1 MARSSM
7 KLAGVAAALAMCLG
21 STSAIAASSASF
33 SRAPSSISP
42 LVALSALGS
51 QASRAAMCGASVSS
65 AMGAAAAQ
73 GGVVAG
79 TPGCVL
85 PMVDQPVA
93 PVVQEVVPVY
103 TPEPVAVAVVPVAS
117 PSFSFLPLLAGLAV
131 LGGLAFLLLRDNDDD
146 DGFNFQPISA
156 T

>member
-7 KLAGVAAALAMCLG
+7 KLASVAAALAMCLA
-21 STSAIAASSASF
+21 STSAAASTGVRASAAL
-33 SRAPSSISP
+33 RTPASISP

-51 QASRAAMCGASVSS
+51 QASRAALCGAAVTSS
-65 AMGAAAAQ
+65 MGAAAAQ
-73 GGVVAG
+73 APG

-85 PMVDQPVA
+85 PMLDAPVA
-93 PVVQEVVPVY
+93 PVVQEVVPVF
-103 TPEPVAVAVVPVAS
+103 TPEPVAIVPAAS
-117 PSFSFLPLLAGLAV
+117 GFSFLPLLAGLAV

-146 DGFNFQPISA
+146 DGFNFQAISA

>member
-1 MARSSM
+1 
-7 KLAGVAAALAMCLG
+7 
-21 STSAIAASSASF
+21 
-33 SRAPSSISP
+33 
-42 LVALSALGS
+42 
-51 QASRAAMCGASVSS
+51 MCGASVSS